1 MTAGTPVKSYPNDHL
16 LITPGALHARMGD
29 PGLALIDT
37 RPAEEFAAGHLPGA
51 AHLDLFGMSLI
62 DTRPEPLRAFLWM
75 IEHLMAARGVDFG
88 RTVVL
93 YENDSGMRAARGFW
107 FLEHF
112 GHPAVKVLDG
122 GMNAW
127 RAAGHPIT
135 TDARAPARTEWTG
148 ERLRENLATVED
160 VRAALGRPGVRIV
173 DTRSDEEYT
182 GALVRAARGGAI
194 PGAVHI
200 EWRKNLTP
208 AGDFK
213 PADELR
219 AMYEDA
225 GVLPDR
231 EVITYCQGGYR
242 AAHTYLALRLLG
254 FPRVRAY
261 LGSWKEWGDRTD
273 LPIEHPTKP

>member
-1 MTAGTPVKSYPNDHL
+1 MPDEPTSSPRLLLTPD
-16 LITPGALHARMGD
+16 ALHARAGG
-29 PGLALIDT
+29 PGLVLIDT
-37 RPAEEFAAGHLPGA
+37 RPAEEFAAGHIPGA

-62 DTRPEPLRAFLWM
+62 DTRPEPLCAFLWM
-75 IEHLMAARGVDFG
+75 IEHLLAARGVDAG
-88 RTVVL
+88 ATVVL
-93 YENDSGMRAARGFW
+93 YENDSGMRAARGLW

-112 GHPAVKVLDG
+112 GHANARVLDG

-135 TDARAPARTEWTG
+135 TDARAPRKTSWTG
-148 ERLRENLATVED
+148 DRARGNLATVDD

-194 PGAVHI
+194 PGAVHL
-200 EWRKNLTP
+200 EWKQNLTP
-208 AGDFK
+208 SGHFK
-213 PADELR
+213 PLDALR
-219 AMYEDA
+219 AMYAEA
-225 GVLPDR
+225 GILPGQ

-273 LPIEHPTKP
+273 LPIDHPTTP